1 MENLNELKPV
11 GKLSPFAHFCC
22 TIGNLPTSYMI
33 SLTYEEQLLWLC
45 NYLEKTVIP
54 AVNTNAEAVAELQS
68 LYNQLKEYVD
78 NYFDNLDVQKEINNK
93 LNKMVETGAFEPLL
107 QTLFNGYQEQI
118 DNVEQNINNNY
129 DVLNDKINI
138 NDLNKYDDIA
148 KAFLSFSNLD
158 MDKYEKALITA
169 YNNNKYGAAKANYSL
184 EDLQK
189 EIEKIKIAK
198 AKLDENI
205 NFSKFDIKGFADEIF
220 KVTVD
225 DLPLNKATSIEVS
238 NILNK
243 WKTGKLDDT
252 MGAAEQIAKVM
263 NDPEILKAINN
274 KSLKVDKIDDFFKGF
289 KDRFIEFAKVC

>member
-1 MENLNELKPV
+1 MYNATGMKDYLENKPVAKEIFSKLNILPDVNNVNLNSIEL
-11 GKLSPFAHFCC
+11 AIN
-22 TIGNLPTSYMI
+22 T
-33 SLTYEEQLLWLC
+33 
-45 NYLEKTVIP
+45 LE
-54 AVNTNAEAVAELQS
+54 
-68 LYNQLKEYVD
+68 
-78 NYFDNLDVQKEINNK
+78 
-93 LNKMVETGAFEPLL
+93 
-107 QTLFNGYQEQI
+107 
-118 DNVEQNINNNY
+118 
-129 DVLNDKINI
+129 KINI

-169 YNNNKYGAAKANYSL
+169 YNNNKYGTAKANYTL
-184 EDLQK
+184 EKLQD
-189 EIEKIKIAK
+189 EIKKIKIAK

-243 WKTGKLDDT
+243 WKTGKIDDT
-252 MGAAEQIAKVM
+252 MDVAEQIAKVM

-289 KDRFIEFAKVC
+289 KDIFKTVDVDGKSMSLFASVAKTLRGGDILSDLSKVLKGVLKSN